1 MSKSNVL
8 KLISKCKSMNDGKVF
23 LSLKPRVDDLET
35 IVAHLYSS
43 GGEMCHFNMPEG
55 DGFHIWDKEYVK
67 YSYGLYEF
75 VNKKGFDYL
84 FSNWDSMIKCCKNR
98 AYAADNFIKG
108 LTVSGKVIR
117 NHYERERENR
127 IAALNSKLS
136 EDLLAVI
143 DMEYS
148 VDKNKIANTKIDKN
162 PKADMV
168 GVGLEEDRITF
179 YITEYK
185 STEEGFGVS
194 LKEHYDDMSKYY
206 DNVRIKEHLIK
217 TLQERV
223 KGGLVDCDENIEDM
237 ISKISTKDIEVE
249 LLFLFSHADEFKNPK
264 KNVLNNNYKYIFEKS
279 KSDSVTV
286 KYAYIKSIE
295 KGCLKKS
302 ILNDF
307 KVDGKFE
314 LG

>member
-1 MSKSNVL
+1 MLKGNVL
-8 KLISKCKSMNDGKVF
+8 KLVSKCKSMNDSKVF

-35 IVAHLYSS
+35 TVAHLYSS
-43 GGEMCHFNMPEG
+43 GGKMCYFNMPEG
-55 DGFHIWDKEYVK
+55 DGFHIWNKEYEN
-67 YSYGLYEF
+67 YSYGLCEF
-75 VNKKGFDYL
+75 VNKRGFDYL
-84 FSNWDSMIKCCKNR
+84 FSNWDSMIKSCFNR
-98 AYAADNFIKG
+98 AFDKDNFKKG
-108 LTVSGKVIR
+108 KVSGKEPR

-148 VDKNKIANTKIDKN
+148 VDKNKIANAKIDKN

-168 GVGLEEDRITF
+168 CVGMEEDRITF

-185 STEEGFGVS
+185 STEDGFGVS
-194 LKEHYDDMSKYY
+194 LNEHYDDMSKYY
-206 DNVRIKEHLIK
+206 DDDKIKKHLIK
-217 TLQERV
+217 TLQERI
-223 KGGLVDCDENIEDM
+223 KCGLVDCDENIKDM
-237 ISKISTKDIEVE
+237 ISKISTKDIGVE
-249 LLFLFSHADEFKNPK
+249 LLFLFSHADEFKNSK
-264 KNVLNNNYKYIFEKS
+264 KNVLNKNYKYIFEKS
-279 KSDSVTV
+279 QSDSVTV

>member
-1 MSKSNVL
+1 MSKDNVL

-23 LSLKPRVDDLET
+23 LSLKPRVDDPET
-35 IVAHLYSS
+35 TVAHLYSF

-55 DGFHIWDKEYVK
+55 NDFHIWDKEYEK
-67 YSYGLYEF
+67 YSYGSYEF
-75 VNKKGFDYL
+75 VNKRGFDYL
-84 FSNWDSMIKCCKNR
+84 FSNWDSMIKCCCNR
-98 AYAADNFIKG
+98 ACDKDNFKKG
-108 LTVSGKVIR
+108 KVSGKEPR

-148 VDKNKIANTKIDKN
+148 VDKNKIANAKIDKN
-162 PKADMV
+162 PKADLVCV
-168 GVGLEEDRITF
+168 GMEEDRITF

-194 LKEHYDDMSKYY
+194 LAEHYNDMSKYY
-206 DNVRIKEHLIK
+206 DDAKITNHLIK
-217 TLQERV
+217 TLHERI
-223 KGGLVDCDENIEDM
+223 KCGLVDCDKKIEDM
-237 ISKISTKDIEVE
+237 ISNISTKDIAVE
-249 LLFLFSHADEFKNPK
+249 LLFLFSHADEFKNSK

-302 ILNDF
+302 ILNNF
-307 KVDGKFE
+307 KVDGEFE

>member
-1 MSKSNVL
+1 MSKDNVL

-35 IVAHLYSS
+35 TVAHLYSF
-43 GGEMCHFNMPEG
+43 GGEMCHFNMPDG
-55 DGFHIWDKEYVK
+55 DGFHIWDKEYEK
-67 YSYGLYEF
+67 YSYGSYEF
-75 VNKKGFDYL
+75 VNKRGFDYL
-84 FSNWDSMIKCCKNR
+84 FSNWDSMIKCCCNR
-98 AYAADNFIKG
+98 ACDKDNFKKG
-108 LTVSGKVIR
+108 KVSGKEPR

-148 VDKNKIANTKIDKN
+148 VDKNKIVDAKIDKN

-168 GVGLEEDRITF
+168 CVGMEEDRITF

-185 STEEGFGVS
+185 STEDGFGVS
-194 LKEHYDDMSKYY
+194 LAEHYDDMSKYY
-206 DNVRIKEHLIK
+206 DNDKIKKHLIK

-223 KGGLVDCDENIEDM
+223 KYGLVDCEQKIKDMICNISIENID
-237 ISKISTKDIEVE
+237 VE
-249 LLFLFSHADEFKNPK
+249 LVFLFSHVDEFKNSK
-264 KNVLNNNYKYIFEKS
+264 KNVLKNNYKYIFEKS

-286 KYAYIKSIE
+286 KYACIKSIE
-295 KGCLKKS
+295 KSCLKKS
-302 ILNDF
+302 ILKDF
-307 KVDGKFE
+307 KDGGEFE
-314 LG
+314 FG